1 MKRLKSVLVLLMF
14 AVISLMLGI
23 TSTAAFADERGDQEN
38 RQKNSRVEQRGG
50 GQQKQNVRVEQR
62 GGGQPERN
70 VKVEK
75 RGWDQREHID
85 YQGAKYDYHEGRFY
99 RPGLFGFIL
108 DAILPPR
115 GIVVTYLPVGHRTVI
130 VGRTTYYE
138 FENIYYQPSPGGYV
152 VVQAPIIAN
161 QYVPAPVVYVPPPNI
176 AVPFAQPQPVEMGT
190 VIVNVPTATR
200 GPVAITLM
208 RYSNGFVGPQ
218 GELYPAFPSTEELS
232 ARYGQ

>member
-1 MKRLKSVLVLLMF
+1 MKRLKSVLILLAF

-23 TSTAAFADERGDQEN
+23 ASTVAFADERGDQRN
-38 RQKNSRVEQRGG
+38 SQKDNKVEQRGG
-50 GQQKQNVRVEQR
+50 GQQERNVKVAQR

-70 VKVEK
+70 AKVAQ

-108 DAILPPR
+108 DSILPPR

-161 QYVPAPVVYVPPPNI
+161 QYVPAPVVYVPAPNM
-176 AVPFAQPQPVEMGT
+176 AVPSAQLQPFNGGT
-190 VIVNVPTATR
+190 VIVNVATATR
-200 GPVAITLM
+200 GTVAITLA

-218 GELYPAFPSTEELS
+218 GELYPTFPSTEELS